1 MQVYVINALRELSDE
16 EFEKA
21 LKSIDPEEK
30 NRIMRFHFV
39 EDRKRALA
47 GILLSEYA
55 ICKEFGIPKDEMK
68 FEKNKYG
75 KPHVVG
81 KSGVHFNISH
91 SGDYVAC
98 AVGDTAVGIDV
109 QEHKSGGLDIA
120 ERFFSQEEKDALCKA
135 VDSDSNSDSDNVKR
149 KLFYD
154 MWSLKEA
161 YIKCIGMGLSKP
173 LDEFG
178 IVDRAGEYRLY
189 ENGGESCE
197 YHFMK
202 YEFDENYSLCV
213 CSKGADIPG
222 SYTQVMYKEMVG

>member
-1 MQVYVINALRELSDE
+1 MQVYVINALKELSDA

-21 LKSIDPEEK
+21 LKTIDPEEK

-55 ICKEFGIPKDEMK
+55 IYKEFGIPKDEMK

-75 KPHVVG
+75 KPHIVG

-98 AVGDTAVGIDV
+98 AVGGSSVGIDV

-135 VDSDSNSDSDNVKR
+135 VDSNSNSDDTKR

-173 LDEFG
+173 LEEFG

-189 ENGGESCE
+189 ENGEESCE

-213 CSKGADIPG
+213 CSKEADIPG

>member
-1 MQVYVINALRELSDE
+1 MKVYVINALKELSDA

-21 LKSIDPEEK
+21 LKTIDPEEK

-55 ICKEFGIPKDEMK
+55 IYKEFGIPKDEMK

-75 KPHVVG
+75 KPHIVG

-98 AVGDTAVGIDV
+98 AVGGSSVGIDV

-120 ERFFSQEEKDALCKA
+120 ERFFSQEEKDTLCNA
-135 VDSDSNSDSDNVKR
+135 ADSDSDSDNVKR

-189 ENGGESCE
+189 ENGVESCE

-213 CSKGADIPG
+213 CSKEADIPE

>member
-21 LKSIDPEEK
+21 LKTIDPEEK

-47 GILLSEYA
+47 GILLSGYA
-55 ICKEFGIPKDEMK
+55 IYKEFGIPKDEMK

-75 KPHVVG
+75 KPHIVG

-98 AVGDTAVGIDV
+98 AVGGTSVGIDV

-135 VDSDSNSDSDNVKR
+135 VDSNSNSDDTKR

-189 ENGGESCE
+189 ENGEESCE

-213 CSKGADIPG
+213 CSKEADIPG

>member
-21 LKSIDPEEK
+21 LKTIDPEEK

-47 GILLSEYA
+47 GILLFGYA
-55 ICKEFGIPKDEMK
+55 IYKEFGIPKDEMK

-75 KPHVVG
+75 KPHIVG

-98 AVGDTAVGIDV
+98 AVGGTSVGIDV

-135 VDSDSNSDSDNVKR
+135 VDSNSNSDDTKR

-189 ENGGESCE
+189 ENGEESCE

-213 CSKGADIPG
+213 CSKDADIPKD
-222 SYTQVMYKEMVG
+222 YMEVTYKEIISY

>member
-1 MQVYVINALRELSDE
+1 MQVYVINALKELNDE
-16 EFEKA
+16 AFEKS
-21 LKSIDPEEK
+21 LEHTTTEQKD
-30 NRIMRFHFV
+30 RIMRFHFI

-55 ICKEFGIPKDEMK
+55 IFKEFGIPKDAMK

-98 AVGDTAVGIDV
+98 AVGDTSVGIDV

-120 ERFFSQEEKDALCKA
+120 DRFFSQEEKDVLYKA
-135 VDSDSNSDSDNVKR
+135 ADSDSDDTKR

-178 IVDRAGEYRLY
+178 IVDRSGKYRLY
-189 ENGGESCE
+189 ENGTESGD

-213 CSKGADIPG
+213 CSREADIPE
-222 SYTQVMYKEMVG
+222 SYTQVMYKDIVG

>member
-1 MQVYVINALRELSDE
+1 MKVYVINALKELSDA

-21 LKSIDPEEK
+21 LKTIDPEEK

-47 GILLSEYA
+47 GILLSGYA
-55 ICKEFGIPKDEMK
+55 IYKEFGIPKDEMK

-75 KPHVVG
+75 KPHIVG

-98 AVGDTAVGIDV
+98 AVGGSSVGIDV

-135 VDSDSNSDSDNVKR
+135 VDSNSNSDDTKR

-189 ENGGESCE
+189 ENGVESCE

-213 CSKGADIPG
+213 CSKEADIPE